1 MFSSDEVTG
10 DTRELE
16 TLCRKL
22 LNRSIV
28 NRTIPKQ
35 ECMVMLGRLS
45 LVESTET
52 IEAVSLSGSFKVQA
66 TEQSDVLS
74 QYKRSNSFKNNVSL
88 YQYFMKKKEGR
99 NIIPHF
105 IGGSGQPCY
114 PVSES
119 YARHILL
126 VHKPWCP
133 RNLDEIEKDVISK
146 FIVFLNSSECPS
158 CVKISYERVKARYES
173 KLTHHETI
181 ASSIDNTDDLGE
193 DDNLDATTKDIL
205 ASIGSLS
212 AKAGDLVETENG
224 YKFERGITFS
234 WENTIHDVSYNW

>member
-88 YQYFMKKKEGR
+88 YQYFMKKKKVV
-99 NIIPHF
+99 ILFPT
-105 IGGSGQPCY
+105 
-114 PVSES
+114 
-119 YARHILL
+119 LL
-126 VHKPWCP
+126 VDRDNHVTQCL
-133 RNLDEIEKDVISK
+133 RAMLDIY
-146 FIVFLNSSECPS
+146 F
-158 CVKISYERVKARYES
+158 
-173 KLTHHETI
+173 
-181 ASSIDNTDDLGE
+181 
-193 DDNLDATTKDIL
+193 
-205 ASIGSLS
+205 
-212 AKAGDLVETENG
+212 
-224 YKFERGITFS
+224 
-234 WENTIHDVSYNW
+234 